1 MCKIFPYLI
10 PQKQMKWRYEFLVQF
25 KTEYTKLVT
34 FIEVLIRVVINL
46 IAFRYR
52 HTVIHWISLNFS
64 QSVTKKKCISATN
77 KIYIK
82 IKIVHSYQYW
92 FIIGIVNTGTYKMI
106 EDYYVTF
113 HNKWEAHEWNG
124 FGQRILSGFVT
135 SCEECTGVQWESTV
149 IISAHTPY
157 LHYYQPTK

>member
-82 IKIVHSYQYW
+82 IKIKQYTN
-92 FIIGIVNTGTYKMI
+92 INTKRLYITVW
-106 EDYYVTF
+106 DVL
-113 HNKWEAHEWNG
+113 
-124 FGQRILSGFVT
+124 ILCV
-135 SCEECTGVQWESTV
+135 
-149 IISAHTPY
+149 
-157 LHYYQPTK
+157 